1 VSFPKLKIIESEL
14 EEQLVSKRK
23 DINKE
28 NNKIIQMAEKVA
40 NENKGKPVKY
50 LSDSDSKKSFNC
62 FIDYQLP
69 IKVYN

>member
-1 VSFPKLKIIESEL
+1 VSFPRLKIIESEL
-14 EEQLVSKRK
+14 EEQLVNKRK

-50 LSDSDSKKSFNC
+50 LSDSDSKEYFNSF
-62 FIDYQLP
+62 
-69 IKVYN
+69 VYNQLTI

>member
-1 VSFPKLKIIESEL
+1 MSFPRLKIIESEL
-14 EEQLVSKRK
+14 EEQLVNKRK

-50 LSDSDSKKSFNC
+50 LSDSDSKEYFNSF
-62 FIDYQLP
+62 
-69 IKVYN
+69 VYNQLTI